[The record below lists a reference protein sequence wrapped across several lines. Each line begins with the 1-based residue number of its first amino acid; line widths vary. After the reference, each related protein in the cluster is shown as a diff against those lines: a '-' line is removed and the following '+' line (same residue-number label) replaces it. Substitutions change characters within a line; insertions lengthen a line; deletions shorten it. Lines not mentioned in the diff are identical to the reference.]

1 MINYR
6 HKIITLWFPVIAWA
20 GLIFYFSSIPNL
32 TTGLECDYI
41 LRKIAHSVEYFI
53 LTFLLYRAFKG
64 SFNMNMFQLF
74 IYPATL
80 SFLYAASDEFH
91 QSFVPT
97 RSASFKDVLIDT
109 IGIVVFYIVIVTL
122 NFVIKQKNNPPMK
135 IIDRG

>member
-1 MINYR
+1 
-6 HKIITLWFPVIAWA
+6 
-20 GLIFYFSSIPNL
+20 
-32 TTGLECDYI
+32 
-41 LRKIAHSVEYFI
+41 
-53 LTFLLYRAFKG
+53 
-64 SFNMNMFQLF
+64 MNMFQLF